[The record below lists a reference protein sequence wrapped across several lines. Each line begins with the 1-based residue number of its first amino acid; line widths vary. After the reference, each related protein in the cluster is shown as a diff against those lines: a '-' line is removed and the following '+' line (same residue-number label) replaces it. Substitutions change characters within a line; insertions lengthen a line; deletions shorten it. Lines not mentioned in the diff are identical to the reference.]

1 MEVNQSKV
9 EKNIHSALNFTNDGM
24 NISAF
29 WEKVLCAD
37 GHEIN
42 PIFII
47 ENIIPLYDT
56 SFNYCIIEESEWN
69 YDKSLKVF
77 YDISTNKIFI
87 KSDTYEKAHNGNI
100 KDTSGKPFPHSHFDT
115 VLSLIES
122 LSASCL
128 WVSFFSFRICAINFP
143 I

>member
-1 MEVNQSKV
+1 MEVHQSKV

-100 KDTSGKPFPHSHFDT
+100 KAKLKITRELCKYLQYFYFNFFKFNSTP
-115 VLSLIES
+115 IET
-122 LSASCL
+122 
-128 WVSFFSFRICAINFP
+128 
-143 I
+143 